1 MRGEKRV
8 GGPYYPTND
17 PGVTMLGEAQW
28 KWLEQQLK
36 MPAELRIIATS
47 IQYIAES
54 SGQETWSNIP
64 LERARF
70 FKLIKQTR
78 ANGIVM
84 ISGDRH
90 WAEIA
95 SLPGPTGYPVYD
107 ITSSSLNQP
116 HGRGTPTINQYRTVP
131 ETYHQAN
138 FGTILVDWQVSDPT
152 IDLQII
158 DLDGKPRIRKQLKLS
173 TLQSNR

>member
-1 MRGEKRV
+1 
-8 GGPYYPTND
+8 
-17 PGVTMLGEAQW
+17 MLGEAQW
-28 KWLEQQLK
+28 KWLEKQLR

-64 LERARF
+64 LERARLL
-70 FKLIKQTR
+70 KLIKQTR
-78 ANGIVM
+78 ANGIIM
-84 ISGDRH
+84 MSGDRH

-95 SLPGPTGYPVYD
+95 SLPGPTGYPLYD

-116 HGRGTPTINQYRTVP
+116 HGRGTPTINQHRVVP

-138 FGTILVDWQVSDPT
+138 FGSILVDWKQSDPT
-152 IDLQII
+152 IQLQIL
-158 DLDGKPRIRKQLKLS
+158 DLEGQPRIQKKLKLS
-173 TLQSNR
+173 NLKAGD